1 MTIHAQEKVKTQQ
14 RPENTLNLHLKLK
27 LEIAYNKKG
36 KGKEKDTKR
45 GAKAITLVHSISPN
59 ELGQRETWLCICV
72 FKRNERT
79 LPGSFPRHFPF
90 CLHGHKENRKQF

>member
-36 KGKEKDTKR
+36 KGKT
-45 GAKAITLVHSISPN
+45 
-59 ELGQRETWLCICV
+59 GQGGESDYQRYQI
-72 FKRNERT
+72 
-79 LPGSFPRHFPF
+79 
-90 CLHGHKENRKQF
+90 